1 MLDDGIQPKGE
12 IQDKSVLSEL
22 EPTGRGNKDPVNS
35 KVNKYFRAGGIE
47 ASDVDGEG
55 LG

>member
-12 IQDKSVLSEL
+12 IRDKSVLSEL
-22 EPTGRGNKDPVNS
+22 EPTGRGDKHPVNS
-35 KVNKYFRAGGIE
+35 KVNKYFGAGGIE
-47 ASDVDGEG
+47 ASDAAGDG